1 MKWVF
6 AFLLLLNLGFWLW
19 VTGIYQR
26 DEQPAPSARPVVAAE
41 TMKLLSEPGVKLA
54 PRPKPRIEPP
64 PPAAGR
70 APSEDRAEASGA
82 CYRIGPFPDVES
94 ADAAGKVL
102 IELAIAYARE
112 TEEQRRIASHRVY
125 LPPFPTK
132 EAAEAKRKELTR
144 AGFRDHALIE
154 DEDLKHAIS
163 LGVYSVEANARR
175 HLKVLAAKGVKASI
189 EPLYQIRTVHWLTLR
204 FDADAVRGGNPVAA
218 IKDRVWQPEAVRLHD
233 VVCPRS
239 GEIAA
244 KPESVVG
251 P

>member
-41 TMKLLSEPGVKLA
+41 TMKLLSEPG
-54 PRPKPRIEPP
+54 
-64 PPAAGR
+64 AGR